1 MQLWHKQADGRLLRT
16 VGPLKMVIH
25 PHPIHGAIR
34 FILIRESPNHPGGSL
49 GAMIASGYKESVGCA
64 MAAVEK
70 MAGRLIATVSS
81 ASSSVSHQADLEASR

>member
-34 FILIRESPNHPGGSL
+34 FILIREPSNHPGSL

-81 ASSSVSHQADLEASR
+81 ASSSVSHQADLKASR